1 MRDVIVVILLYFGII
16 SWNYQ
21 PYMDVIN
28 GARLQ
33 YIQSVVN
40 TALSEAKIKGYFST
54 TDLQAIQSSV
64 AQTLG
69 YPTGDVTVTGT
80 TTYTVRGTPI
90 LLTVEVPT
98 TINMFTMSPSTNS
111 AVLRSSE
118 TADSEALNS

>member
-1 MRDVIVVILLYFGII
+1 MRDVIVVILLYFGIL

-54 TDLQAIQSSV
+54 TDLQTIQSDV
-64 AQTLG
+64 ADTLG
-69 YPTGDVTVTGT
+69 YPAGDVTVTGT
-80 TTYTVRGTPI
+80 TTYTTRGTPI
-90 LLTVEVPT
+90 QLAVQIPT

-111 AVLRSSE
+111 AVLRSSQ
-118 TADSEALNS
+118 TADSEALNP